1 MPGNLTGTNVSVSPI
16 VNTVYTVTGT
26 NGNGCVNTKTV
37 IVLIAPNP
45 TITASSSPTVICSAS
60 GASAT
65 LTAGGAITY
74 TWLPSNLIGTNVTV
88 TPTTTTVYTVTGT
101 NASGCTSTK
110 TVSILVNPTP
120 TLTIISTPTAIC
132 RGSSATLTAS
142 GATNYTWLPGG
153 STANSIVVSP
163 TVNTVYT
170 LLGNSGNCSSSKT
183 FTLVVRPLPN
193 VTVFSLPPVICKGA
207 STTLFANG
215 ANSYTWNPGS
225 LTGNTVVVSPSVTT
239 IYTVT
244 GANQF
249 GCTRTATTN
258 IVVNPT
264 PTILTTPSSTL
275 LCSGASATLTST
287 GALTYVYNPGALTG
301 SAVVISPT
309 VNTTYTVTGVN
320 NFGCTDTKTITITIG
335 VNPTITTS
343 GSATIACNNTSISLS
358 ATGAANYTW
367 SPISLTGSSVVTTAT
382 NSASTYTV
390 IGEMGGCFG
399 VATLSVLVINCNNSI
414 FGITKAAGKPILVNN
429 NLYDVTFTIT
439 SVNASSLN
447 LTNVSLNED
456 LNTAFPFPS
465 AYFIVN
471 QPVITSQNSSLTVN
485 PLFDGGSQISLTTP
499 GSSTLLA
506 NKRDT
511 VVFTVRID
519 PKGYFGPFKNSVI
532 GFADILNSIA
542 LSDSSN
548 NGFSWDPDGDGDPT
562 NNDTVTVINL
572 PLIDLFI
579 PNGFTPDGDGKNDV
593 FFIKGLNGKPVKL
606 TIFNRWGNKVY
617 EKSDYDNSWNG
628 YVNIS
633 AITLGADKVPAATYY
648 YIIEFLDGDKES
660 RTGFVIV
667 QY

>member
-1 MPGNLTGTNVSVSPI
+1 
-16 VNTVYTVTGT
+16 
-26 NGNGCVNTKTV
+26 
-37 IVLIAPNP
+37 
-45 TITASSSPTVICSAS
+45 
-60 GASAT
+60 
-65 LTAGGAITY
+65 
-74 TWLPSNLIGTNVTV
+74 
-88 TPTTTTVYTVTGT
+88 
-101 NASGCTSTK
+101 
-110 TVSILVNPTP
+110 
-120 TLTIISTPTAIC
+120 
-132 RGSSATLTAS
+132 
-142 GATNYTWLPGG
+142 
-153 STANSIVVSP
+153 
-163 TVNTVYT
+163 

-335 VNPTITTS
+335 VNPTITAS
-343 GSATIACNNTSISLS
+343 SSATIACNNTSISLS

-429 NLYDVTFTIT
+429 NLYDDKQRCILKW
-439 SVNASSLN
+439 ASG
-447 LTNVSLNED
+447 
-456 LNTAFPFPS
+456 
-465 AYFIVN
+465 
-471 QPVITSQNSSLTVN
+471 Q
-485 PLFDGGSQISLTTP
+485 
-499 GSSTLLA
+499 
-506 NKRDT
+506 
-511 VVFTVRID
+511 
-519 PKGYFGPFKNSVI
+519 
-532 GFADILNSIA
+532 
-542 LSDSSN
+542 
-548 NGFSWDPDGDGDPT
+548 
-562 NNDTVTVINL
+562 
-572 PLIDLFI
+572 
-579 PNGFTPDGDGKNDV
+579 
-593 FFIKGLNGKPVKL
+593 
-606 TIFNRWGNKVY
+606 
-617 EKSDYDNSWNG
+617 
-628 YVNIS
+628 
-633 AITLGADKVPAATYY
+633 
-648 YIIEFLDGDKES
+648 
-660 RTGFVIV
+660 
-667 QY
+667 

>member
-1 MPGNLTGTNVSVSPI
+1 MKVTFENYCNLVKKREIMKYLLFTLALILGVG
-16 VNTVYTVTGT
+16 VN
-26 NGNGCVNTKTV
+26 
-37 IVLIAPNP
+37 AQE
-45 TITASSSPTVICSAS
+45 
-60 GASAT
+60 
-65 LTAGGAITY
+65 
-74 TWLPSNLIGTNVTV
+74 
-88 TPTTTTVYTVTGT
+88 TTVVKKEKKEKVAKKKKGLLFTQVEIVRNDIPYGSDETFAFDFKNESKTPAIIQGVQT
-101 NASGCTSTK
+101 SCGCTTAKKPEEPIQHGKKSQISVKYDTK
-110 TVSILVNPTP
+110 RV
-120 TLTIISTPTAIC
+120 
-132 RGSSATLTAS
+132 
-142 GATNYTWLPGG
+142 GA
-153 STANSIVVSP
+153 
-163 TVNTVYT
+163 
-170 LLGNSGNCSSSKT
+170 
-183 FTLVVRPLPN
+183 F
-193 VTVFSLPPVICKGA
+193 
-207 STTLFANG
+207 
-215 ANSYTWNPGS
+215 
-225 LTGNTVVVSPSVTT
+225 
-239 IYTVT
+239 
-244 GANQF
+244 
-249 GCTRTATTN
+249 
-258 IVVNPT
+258 
-264 PTILTTPSSTL
+264 
-275 LCSGASATLTST
+275 
-287 GALTYVYNPGALTG
+287 
-301 SAVVISPT
+301 
-309 VNTTYTVTGVN
+309 
-320 NFGCTDTKTITITIG
+320 TKTITITIG
-335 VNPTITTS
+335 VNPTITAS
-343 GSATIACNNTSISLS
+343 SSATIACNNTSISLS
-358 ATGAANYTW
+358 ATGASNYTW

-439 SVNASSLN
+439 AVNASSLN

-456 LNTAFPFPS
+456 LNAAFPFPS
-465 AYFIVN
+465 AYFVVN

-485 PLFDGGSQISLTTP
+485 PLFDGGSQISLTAP

-532 GFADILNSIA
+532 GFADILNSIT

-593 FFIKGLNGKPVKL
+593 FFIKGLNGRPVKL
-606 TIFNRWGNKVY
+606 SIFNRWGNKVY

-648 YIIEFLDGDKES
+648 YIIEFLDGDKET